1 MSLELRYPDGTVFEH
16 PDGVTGLQVAESIG
30 PGLARSAVAV
40 KLNGELRDLSR
51 PLDESGDFAVITLDG
66 DEGLDVLR
74 HSSAH
79 VLAQAV
85 LDLFEGSTFAIG
97 PAIEDGFYYDFKVDE
112 PFTPDDLERIEA
124 RMKEII
130 AEDQPFERE
139 ALSRSDALALFA
151 EHPFKTEIIESV
163 EPSEVTP
170 GEDVTV
176 YRNIDFVDLCRGP
189 HLPSTGRIPSVKLLR
204 SSGAYWRGDEKRD
217 QLQRIYGTAWPS
229 AKDLDAY
236 LTQLEEAEKRDH
248 RRLGAEL
255 DLFSFPPEL
264 GSGLVVWHPKGGM
277 LRKVVEDHSRELHQR
292 FGFDFVFTPH
302 LAKSDL
308 WWTSGH
314 LDYYAEYMFPG
325 MELDNDQEYRVKPM
339 NCPFHILVYKSRA
352 RSYRDLPV
360 RLSELGAVYRYEK
373 SGVVHGLLR
382 ARGFTQDDSHT
393 FCTGDQLASELALHL
408 DFVITWL
415 KDAGFTEFEADL
427 STQPEKAPPGEQDRW
442 DFAEKTL
449 AKALEDSGVPF
460 RIAPGEG
467 AFYGPKIDMHV
478 KDAIGRRW
486 QLSTIQ
492 LDLILPERF
501 GLEYTAAGNVSERPY
516 MIHCAKAG
524 SLERFMGVLIEHHAG
539 AFPMW
544 LAPVQIS
551 VVPVADRH
559 HEYADQVAERLR
571 DAGLRVEVDYSDDT
585 VGEKI
590 RKALTHKHPAVIVV
604 GDDDVSGA
612 TVGLRLYGEE
622 RDTRGVP
629 LIEATNRLA
638 TMAKA
643 PPGGSDDRAGRAT
656 GRPIGDPHRAG
667 SGRFA
672 RDRGGARL
680 ERRGSLPVPFP
691 DAATDRWVGLRGGSG
706 HRHVADRR
714 GLASGHRA
722 LRPCRL
728 ELRLGMAAGGR
739 RGTGALDSRRRS
751 RFPGWACLGSGH
763 LPGHSLPATLE
774 RGGLLGMEPP
784 DQRALVVV
792 DAVSGDVAEEP
803 YVEPVEGV

>member
-1 MSLELRYPDGTVFEH
+1 MSLELRYPDGTTVEH
-16 PDGVTGLQVAESIG
+16 PDGSTGLDVARSIG
-30 PGLARSAVAV
+30 PGLARAAVAV
-40 KLNGELRDLSR
+40 ELNGQLLDLSR
-51 PLDESGDFAVITLDG
+51 PLAESGDFAVVTLDS
-66 DEGLDVLR
+66 DEGLDILR

-85 LDLFEGSTFAIG
+85 LGLFEGSTFAIG
-97 PAIEDGFYYDFKVDE
+97 PAIEDGFYYDFKVAE

-130 AEDQPFERE
+130 SEDQPFERA
-139 ALSRSDALALFA
+139 ALSRSDALALFVA
-151 EHPFKTEIIESV
+151 HPFKTEIIESV
-163 EPSEVTP
+163 EPSEVSA

-176 YRNIDFVDLCRGP
+176 YRNLEFVDLCRGP
-189 HLPSTGRIPSVKLLR
+189 HLPSTGRIPAVTLLR

-217 QLQRIYGTAWPS
+217 QLQRIYGTAWAS

-264 GSGLVVWHPKGGM
+264 SSGLVVWHPKGGM
-277 LRKVVEDHSRELHQR
+277 LRKLIEDHSRELHQR
-292 FGFDFVFTPH
+292 FGFDFVSTPH

-308 WWTSGH
+308 WSISGH
-314 LDYYAEYMFPG
+314 LDYYSEYMYPG
-325 MELDNDQEYRVKPM
+325 MSLDNDQEYRVKPM
-339 NCPFHILVYKSRA
+339 NCPFHILVYRSRA
-352 RSYRDLPV
+352 RSYRDLPL

-393 FCTGDQLASELALHL
+393 FCTEDQLASELALHL

-427 STQPEKAPPGEQDRW
+427 STQPDKAPPGQRDRW
-442 DFAEKTL
+442 EFAEKTL
-449 AKALEDSGVPF
+449 AKCLEDSGVSF
-460 RIAPGEG
+460 RVAVGEG

-492 LDLILPERF
+492 LDLVLPERF
-501 GLEYTAAGNVSERPY
+501 GLEYTAAGNVAERPY

-544 LAPVQIS
+544 MAPVQVSII
-551 VVPVADRH
+551 PVADRH
-559 HEYADQVAERLR
+559 EEYAEQVANRLR
-571 DAGLRVEVDYSDDT
+571 DGGLRVEVESGDDT
-585 VGEKI
+585 VGDKI
-590 RKALTHKHPAVIVV
+590 RKALTQKHPAVIVV
-604 GDDDVSGA
+604 GDDDVSGS

-629 LIEATNRLA
+629 LIEATNRLVD
-638 TMAKA
+638 MAVK
-643 PPGGSDDRAGRAT
+643 PGGR
-656 GRPIGDPHRAG
+656 
-667 SGRFA
+667 
-672 RDRGGARL
+672 
-680 ERRGSLPVPFP
+680 
-691 DAATDRWVGLRGGSG
+691 
-706 HRHVADRR
+706 
-714 GLASGHRA
+714 
-722 LRPCRL
+722 
-728 ELRLGMAAGGR
+728 
-739 RGTGALDSRRRS
+739 
-751 RFPGWACLGSGH
+751 
-763 LPGHSLPATLE
+763 
-774 RGGLLGMEPP
+774 PP
-784 DQRALVVV
+784 DPRVNA
-792 DAVSGDVAEEP
+792 P
-803 YVEPVEGV
+803 GV